1 MFKNYHNS
9 LVELVINGFTINA
22 FAYIAQGLIWFAFEC
37 EFFGLFDIK
46 G

>member
-9 LVELVINGFTINA
+9 LVVLVINRFTINA
-22 FAYIAQGLIWFAFEC
+22 FAYIAQGLMWVAFES